1 MKYRKSKNYMNI
13 TVVEKFLIGSI
24 LKGENDIVINNK
36 NMPRVRIEL
45 TTLRLW
51 DLRAAY
57 CATEAMVLSALAFVD
72 Q

>member
-1 MKYRKSKNYMNI
+1 MQKD
-13 TVVEKFLIGSI
+13 L
-24 LKGENDIVINNK
+24 
-36 NMPRVRIEL
+36 PRVRIEL

-57 CATEAMVLSALAFVD
+57 CATEAGDKLVKMSYSIPQCIKKLMW